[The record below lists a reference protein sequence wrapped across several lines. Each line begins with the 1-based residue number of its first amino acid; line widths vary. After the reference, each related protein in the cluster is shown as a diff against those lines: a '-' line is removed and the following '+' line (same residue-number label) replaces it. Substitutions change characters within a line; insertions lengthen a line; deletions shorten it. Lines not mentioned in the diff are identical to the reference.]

1 MSGLSIR
8 TEDLLRDVELFH
20 GLSQRHLK
28 GLAGVSR
35 VVEHPAGHVIA
46 QEGLGS
52 LALHVIVEGEAVVSR
67 DGRELGRLGSGDY
80 FGEISLLD
88 GRPRSASVTA
98 VTPMTVLALPQR
110 AFQAL
115 VEDDPEFL
123 RQLLVALCGRLRA
136 AEARL
141 DKADA

>member
-1 MSGLSIR
+1 
-8 TEDLLRDVELFH
+8 
-20 GLSQRHLK
+20 
-28 GLAGVSR
+28 
-35 VVEHPAGHVIA
+35 
-46 QEGLGS
+46 
-52 LALHVIVEGEAVVSR
+52 
-67 DGRELGRLGSGDY
+67 
-80 FGEISLLD
+80 
-88 GRPRSASVTA
+88 
-98 VTPMTVLALPQR
+98 MTVLALPQR